1 MHDETACR
9 KLEPETLNII
19 LHPTEY
25 FMIASTRCYRRAIL
39 FLLLLGGIITPVA
52 RGADD
57 ALDLGALGGPA
68 DTAVNRDDP
77 VKSLLDEAGPG
88 DKKRFNIKTETDIS
102 NLKKDDLYTDG
113 LKSYFR
119 VTDVAPRDGSF
130 EVERV
135 AGTNNPDRKFQRVR
149 AVDEKNPGP
158 PTIEVRV
165 TLLDLIHTGGWPVY
179 MIMGL
184 AAILIMLSFNCLML
198 YRRSRQCPPAFVREA
213 TEALD
218 KQEIERFEQAALKS
232 RGLLPHVCLAMTERF
247 DSSTQE
253 YIERRCETAAAGR
266 INTLRTPAKLI
277 NVIFV
282 AAPLIGLFG
291 TIVGMVVVFEAVA
304 GTAGA
309 AKATAL
315 AAGIRVKLFST
326 AAALLVAIPGLFAY
340 FFFST
345 MLGNVIA
352 ETERLS
358 EQFLHAVLVVKR
370 KKQAAARK
378 ASRKESELV
387 AEKVEA

>member
-1 MHDETACR
+1 MTI
-9 KLEPETLNII
+9 T
-19 LHPTEY
+19 
-25 FMIASTRCYRRAIL
+25 TRHLL
-39 FLLLLGGIITPVA
+39 FLSLFTLLLAPTTRA
-52 RGADD
+52 ADD
-57 ALDLGALGGPA
+57 KLDLGTLGGATA
-68 DTAVNRDDP
+68 DTNRDDP
-77 VKSLLDEAGPG
+77 VKTLLDEAGQG
-88 DKKRFNIKTETDIS
+88 DKKRFTIKTETDVS

-119 VTDVAPRDGSF
+119 VTDVAARDGSF

-179 MIMGL
+179 LIMCL
-184 AAILIMLSFNCLML
+184 AAVLIMLSFNCLML
-198 YRRSRQCPPAFVREA
+198 YRKSRQCPPAFVREA
-213 TEALD
+213 TEALAKND
-218 KQEIERFEQAALKS
+218 LEKFEQAALKS

-247 DSSTQE
+247 ETSTQE
-253 YIERRCETAAAGR
+253 DIERRCETAAAGR

-282 AAPLIGLFG
+282 AAPLLGLFG

-304 GTAGA
+304 GTTGA

-358 EQFLHAVLVVKR
+358 EQFLHAVLIQKR

-378 ASRKESELV
+378 ASRKESELT
-387 AEKVEA
+387 AQNVEA